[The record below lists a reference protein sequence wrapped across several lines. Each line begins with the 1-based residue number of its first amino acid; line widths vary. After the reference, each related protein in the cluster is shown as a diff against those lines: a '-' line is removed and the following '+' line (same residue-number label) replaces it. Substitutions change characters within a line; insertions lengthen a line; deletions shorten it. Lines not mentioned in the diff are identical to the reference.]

1 MIKRSIPNFI
11 TCLNLFC
18 GCLAVVAAFHEQIIW
33 SVYLIGAA
41 AVFDF
46 FDGLVARLLK
56 AYSPIGKDLDSLAD
70 IVSFGVAPGV
80 ILFQMITIG
89 FDSYA
94 IPLLERSPQVLALS
108 STGFLV
114 TIFGAIRLAKFNIDE
129 RQSTSFLGLPIPA
142 SGIFIASFIPILV
155 WEHNLNIYN
164 PPTQE
169 TLNHLREFFYF
180 NDFDIASTE
189 LLFNPWFYISV
200 SVVNSLLMVSEI
212 PLFAMKFKN
221 IKSKENI
228 IRFLFILLSLWLLYE
243 YELIGIPFIII
254 LYVLLSLIDLL
265 IKKITNH
272 TNQSTNEIQS

>member
-1 MIKRSIPNFI
+1 MKKNIPNFI
-11 TCLNLFC
+11 TCLNLLS

-33 SVYLIGAA
+33 SCYLIGLA

-46 FDGLVARLLK
+46 FDGLVARLFK

-80 ILFQMITIG
+80 ILFQMITIS
-89 FDSYA
+89 FEAYS
-94 IPLLERSPQVLALS
+94 IPLFERSLQVLAFA

-129 RQSTSFLGLPIPA
+129 RQATSFLGLPIPA
-142 SGIFIASFIPILV
+142 GAIFIASLIPVLV
-155 WEHNLNIYN
+155 WEHSLNLYH
-164 PPTQE
+164 PPSNE
-169 TLNHLREFFYF
+169 TLNQLREHFYF

-189 LLFNPWFYISV
+189 LLFNPWFYIIV
-200 SVVNSLLMVSEI
+200 SIVISLLMISEI

-228 IRFLFILLSLWLLYE
+228 IRFLFILLSLWLVYE
-243 YELIGIPFIII
+243 YRLIGIPFIVI
-254 LYVLLSLIDLL
+254 LYVLLSLIDIV
-265 IKKITNH
+265 IKKILNH
-272 TNQSTNEIQS
+272 FNPPTNEIQS